1 MTKDANYIFLILGPS
16 RSTET
21 ITTTTTTVTSTTTTR
36 RQSKVVKRKVQ
47 KRRRKVKR
55 RRRTYVVEYDVD
67 EYNNKFG
74 IKTAKR
80 IIKKRRRKTKK
91 SRKKSSV
98 KCSRRNQNQDS
109 QNIVEG
115 VLSGGRSR
123 TGLRE
128 AYPKLRLFGDK
139 NALEYFSDNSEN
151 DEGIDSLNNS
161 IETGDGLLI
170 MSTARPS
177 HRNLISRK
185 RVAINSTMGTP
196 NSEGGIDI
204 LSNIMDTMNRWHSM
218 SRPSTI
224 EKIKIK
230 EDGSL
235 ECAPQPIRTP
245 DTATEQPNSDILNA
259 PMNPRNDSNTSN
271 RSFNNSNGYR
281 GNNSSQSTGNYS
293 SQNRFGDRNEQTAFQ
308 PFQQAGSFNDDG
320 NANNFQQDNFSPRNR
335 PFQRQR
341 SNNNNSN
348 RMLRNQFQ
356 PRQQP
361 QPQQGLYDGEDI
373 PPIPNLPTQCNYFN

>member
-1 MTKDANYIFLILGPS
+1 M
-16 RSTET
+16 
-21 ITTTTTTVTSTTTTR
+21 
-36 RQSKVVKRKVQ
+36 KRKVQ
-47 KRRRKVKR
+47 KRRRKVQR

-91 SRKKSSV
+91 LRKKSNI
-98 KCSRRNQNQDS
+98 KCTRRNRNKGS
-109 QNIVEG
+109 QNIVDG

-123 TGLRE
+123 NGLRE
-128 AYPKLRLFGDK
+128 EYPKLHLFGDK

-151 DEGIDSLNNS
+151 DEGIGSLNNS

-177 HRNLISRK
+177 HRNLIARK
-185 RVAINSTMGTP
+185 RVAINSTMGTAD
-196 NSEGGIDI
+196 SEGGGIDI
-204 LSNIMDTMNRWHSM
+204 LSNIMDTMNRWHSI

-224 EKIKIK
+224 DKIKIK
-230 EDGSL
+230 ADGSL
-235 ECAPQPIRTP
+235 ECEPQPIQTP
-245 DTATEQPNSDILNA
+245 NIATEQPNSDILNA
-259 PMNPRNDSNTSN
+259 PMNPRNDGGTSN

-308 PFQQAGSFNDDG
+308 PFQRAGNFNDGDIG
-320 NANNFQQDNFSPRNR
+320 NNFQQDNFSPRNR

-341 SNNNNSN
+341 SNNNNGN
-348 RMLRNQFQ
+348 RMMRNQFQ

-373 PPIPNLPTQCNYFN
+373 PPIPNIPTQCNYFK